1 MTRYQFLSNPSSN
14 VKTISFSASRILCAA
29 TLLAAF
35 SASHVVAQAP
45 ARNDKIMT
53 IAELRVCM
61 KLEKSN
67 NQNAAEILQA
77 QEAFKRDQEAIKV
90 EQAEVSK
97 ANDDIRA
104 RSATIIAERD
114 ALAPLISAVSTKMQ
128 TAKTDEEKAGA
139 EAERLKL
146 VERNRLL
153 DQSIDSFNTFQ
164 QTQRDRI
171 TALNTRID
179 PINQRNKTIN
189 DRVEPHQKQIATW
202 RDQCGNRR
210 FREEDEIV
218 IKKELAAGT

>member
-1 MTRYQFLSNPSSN
+1 
-14 VKTISFSASRILCAA
+14 
-29 TLLAAF
+29 
-35 SASHVVAQAP
+35 
-45 ARNDKIMT
+45 MT

-67 NQNAAEILQA
+67 IQNAAEILQT

-90 EQAEVSK
+90 EQAEVGK

-104 RSATIIAERD
+104 RSATILAERD
-114 ALAPLISAVSTKMQ
+114 ALAPLISALSTKTQ
-128 TAKTDEEKAGA
+128 AAKTDEEQALA

-171 TALNTRID
+171 AALNARID

-189 DRVEPHQKQIATW
+189 ERVEPHQKQIATW

>member
-1 MTRYQFLSNPSSN
+1 
-14 VKTISFSASRILCAA
+14 
-29 TLLAAF
+29 
-35 SASHVVAQAP
+35 
-45 ARNDKIMT
+45 
-53 IAELRVCM
+53 M

-97 ANDDIRA
+97 ANDDIRS
-104 RSATIIAERD
+104 RSAAITAERD
-114 ALAPLISAVSTKMQ
+114 ALSPLISALSAKLQV
-128 TAKTDEEKAGA
+128 AKTDAEKADA

-153 DQSIDSFNTFQ
+153 DQNIDSFNASQ

-171 TALNTRID
+171 TALNARID
-179 PINQRNKTIN
+179 PINQRNRTIN
-189 DRVEPHQKQIATW
+189 ERVEPHQKQIATW

-210 FREEDEIV
+210 FREEDEIA
-218 IKKELAAGT
+218 IKKEMAAGQ

>member
-1 MTRYQFLSNPSSN
+1 M
-14 VKTISFSASRILCAA
+14 KTISFSASRILCAA

-35 SASHVVAQAP
+35 SASHAVAQAP

-90 EQAEVSK
+90 EQAEVGK

-128 TAKTDEEKAGA
+128 AAKTDEEKAQA

-153 DQSIDSFNTFQ
+153 DQSIDSFNTSQ

-171 TALNTRID
+171 TALNARID

-210 FREEDEIV
+210 FREEDEMA
-218 IKKELAAGT
+218 IKKEMAAGQ

>member
-1 MTRYQFLSNPSSN
+1 M
-14 VKTISFSASRILCAA
+14 KTISFSAVCASA
-29 TLLAAF
+29 LLAAF
-35 SASHVVAQAP
+35 SANHAFSQAP
-45 ARNDKIMT
+45 VRNDKIMT

-90 EQAEVSK
+90 EQGEVSK

-114 ALAPLISAVSTKMQ
+114 ALAPLISALSTKMQ
-128 TAKTDEEKAGA
+128 TTKTDEEKAEA

-153 DQSIDSFNTFQ
+153 DQIIDSFNTSQ
-164 QTQRDRI
+164 QTQRDRVA
-171 TALNTRID
+171 ALNARID

-189 DRVEPHQKQIATW
+189 ERVEPHQKQIATW

-210 FREEDEIV
+210 FREEEEVV
-218 IKKELAAGT
+218 IKKEMAAGQ

>member
-1 MTRYQFLSNPSSN
+1 
-14 VKTISFSASRILCAA
+14 
-29 TLLAAF
+29 
-35 SASHVVAQAP
+35 
-45 ARNDKIMT
+45 
-53 IAELRVCM
+53 M

-97 ANDDIRA
+97 ANDDIRS
-104 RSATIIAERD
+104 RSAAITAERD
-114 ALAPLISAVSTKMQ
+114 ALSPLISALSAKLQV
-128 TAKTDEEKAGA
+128 AKTDAEKADA

-153 DQSIDSFNTFQ
+153 DQNMDSFNASQ

-171 TALNTRID
+171 TALNARID
-179 PINQRNKTIN
+179 PINQRNRTIN
-189 DRVEPHQKQIATW
+189 ERVEPHQKQIATW

-210 FREEDEIV
+210 FREEDEIA
-218 IKKELAAGT
+218 IKKEMAAGQ

>member
-1 MTRYQFLSNPSSN
+1 M
-14 VKTISFSASRILCAA
+14 KTISFNASRAVCAA

-35 SASHVVAQAP
+35 SANHAAAQAP

-67 NQNAAEILQA
+67 NQNAAEILQT
-77 QEAFKRDQEAIKV
+77 QDAFKRDQEAIKV

-114 ALAPLISAVSTKMQ
+114 ALAPLFSALSTKMQ
-128 TAKTDEEKAGA
+128 AAKTDEEKAVA

-153 DQSIDSFNTFQ
+153 DQSIDSFNTLQ

-171 TALNTRID
+171 AALNARID

-189 DRVEPHQKQIATW
+189 ERVEPHQKQIATW

-210 FREEDEIV
+210 FREEDEIA
-218 IKKELAAGT
+218 IKKELAGGK

>member
-35 SASHVVAQAP
+35 SASHAVAQAP

-153 DQSIDSFNTFQ
+153 DQNIDSFNTFQ

-171 TALNTRID
+171 TALNARID

>member
-1 MTRYQFLSNPSSN
+1 
-14 VKTISFSASRILCAA
+14 
-29 TLLAAF
+29 
-35 SASHVVAQAP
+35 
-45 ARNDKIMT
+45 MT

-90 EQAEVSK
+90 EQGEVSK

-114 ALAPLISAVSTKMQ
+114 ALAPLISALSTKMQ
-128 TAKTDEEKAGA
+128 TTKTDEEKAEA

-153 DQSIDSFNTFQ
+153 DQIIDSFNTSQ
-164 QTQRDRI
+164 QTQRDRVA
-171 TALNTRID
+171 ALNARID

-189 DRVEPHQKQIATW
+189 ERVEPHQKQIATW

-210 FREEDEIV
+210 FREEEEVV
-218 IKKELAAGT
+218 IKKEMAAGQ